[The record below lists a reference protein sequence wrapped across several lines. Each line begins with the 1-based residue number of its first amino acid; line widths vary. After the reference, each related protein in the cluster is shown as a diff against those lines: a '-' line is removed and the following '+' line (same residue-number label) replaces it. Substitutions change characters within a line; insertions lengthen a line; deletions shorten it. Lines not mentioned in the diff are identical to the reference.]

1 MLYDLTHKDKETQD
15 DKIEETFNKMI
26 DGDVII
32 IQKIDRESFSDEIE
46 WVYLV
51 GDNGK
56 NYAEIHGDYKIALL
70 VANGIM
76 KRNK

>member
-1 MLYDLTHKDKETQD
+1 
-15 DKIEETFNKMI
+15 MI

-32 IQKIDRESFSDEIE
+32 IQKIDRELSLIISDDIE

>member
-1 MLYDLTHKDKETQD
+1 MLYDLTHEYKETPD
-15 DKIEETFNKMI
+15 DEVEETFNKMVN
-26 DGDVII
+26 GDVII
-32 IQKIDRESFSDEIE
+32 IQKIDKESCSDNIE